1 MTGVKGVVI
10 VASIAGL
17 LSAGEDLGFRFTENV
32 KRNPRSFQGAT
43 ITGQVVDARTFQPL
57 RGAVVSA
64 ARVKGPGPDSQPNI
78 GFRTADDG
86 KFLLRGVAPGIVNFF
101 VSKAGYAPGPYA
113 SVRPAAD
120 GEQIDNV
127 VLTVP
132 PGASFGGRV
141 LDESNQPIAG
151 ASLLVQTTND
161 VQVPVATRPQPLR
174 WVVSTD
180 DDGRYWVGGLPAG
193 EFAISMGGDAVNEL
207 GAIVA
212 FGSERF
218 LPSAPFPFRAGRP
231 VKVVLA
237 SGEERALAD
246 LVVRY
251 GQQFTGK
258 RPLDDGVA
266 SVAGQVVDGRGVGV
280 AHAWVVLRQTEKGG
294 ATVSTRADF
303 AGRFQFQNVPTGSY
317 SLGTPQ
323 LSLSAQTTVS
333 PSTTLEVVSGSRTE
347 NVLLTAGRGGTI
359 SGMLTDEFGDP
370 AQGAVIIVTPAQ
382 LEQSAD
388 SARVFFDARALSIV
402 APVLV
407 SGRAANVDARG
418 RYRLTPVP
426 PGEYWVSVAIGDPIT
441 ARTET
446 HFVDSAGNE
455 RQLRPGSVFYP
466 GVATASQASTIV
478 VNEGSESTGID
489 LTVRPVLVANIDVT
503 LTSSRPV
510 SEIELHQIL
519 LDDRLPMLEKTTKVI
534 GSTSRLEARTGRYRV
549 LASAEVASNA
559 DNVVRVWS
567 SADIDAD
574 PLLPATVHLALEPG
588 ANLSGRIVF
597 EGKEPNRQ
605 NAGAWLLPMT
615 AMPGVRIPTIDGNS
629 SLTVATGD
637 FSIEGVMPGRYV
649 IQAGGTDPRAP
660 WMLKAAMIRGR
671 DVLDEPIELSAG
683 EEIEDV
689 RLTLTDRI
697 NELSGTVTDASD
709 KPSRD
714 SWVVVFASDKKYWY
728 PGSRR
733 TRVVHPDDKGKYA
746 VRALPAG
753 LYMVAISSE
762 FLLASRDLSQ
772 TLQTLAASGLRVTL
786 AEGDKKVQDL
796 RRK

>member
-1 MTGVKGVVI
+1 MTAVKGIVMLAS
-10 VASIAGL
+10 VASL
-17 LSAGEDLGFRFTENV
+17 LAAGEDLGFRFTENV
-32 KRNPRSFQGAT
+32 KRNSSSGAT

-57 RGAVVSA
+57 RGAIVSA
-64 ARVKGPGPDSQPNI
+64 ARVTNPSPDFRPNI
-78 GFRTADDG
+78 GFRTAEDG
-86 KFLLRGVAPGIVNFF
+86 KFVLRGVAPGIVNFL
-101 VSKAGYAPGPYA
+101 VSKAGYPLGPYA
-113 SVRPAAD
+113 SIRPAAD
-120 GEQIDNV
+120 GELIENV
-127 VLTVP
+127 VLAVP

-141 LDESNQPIAG
+141 LDESGQPIAG
-151 ASLLVQTTND
+151 ASLLVQTTNE
-161 VQVPVATRPQPLR
+161 VQVPAAARPQPLR
-174 WVVSTD
+174 WVASTD

-193 EFAISMGGDAVNEL
+193 EFAISMGGDPVNEL
-207 GAIVA
+207 AAIVA
-212 FGSERF
+212 FGSERL

-237 SGEERALAD
+237 SGEERAVAD

-258 RPLDDGVA
+258 RPLDNGTA
-266 SVAGQVVDGRGVGV
+266 AVAGLVVDARGVGV

-303 AGRFQFQNVPTGSY
+303 AGRFQFYNVPAGSY

-323 LSLSAQTTVS
+323 LTLSPQTTVS
-333 PSTTLEVVSGSRTE
+333 ASTTLEVASGSRTE
-347 NVLLTAGRGGTI
+347 NVVLNAGRGGTI

-402 APVLV
+402 APVPV
-407 SGRAANVDARG
+407 GGRAANVDARG

-478 VNEGSESTGID
+478 VNEGSASTGID

-519 LDDRLPMLEKTTKVI
+519 LDDRLPMLERTTKVN
-534 GSTSRLEARTGRYRV
+534 GSTSRLEARTGRYRL

-559 DNVVRVWS
+559 DNVVRLWS

-597 EGKEPNRQ
+597 EGKESNRQ
-605 NAGAWLLPMT
+605 NAGAWLLPLQT
-615 AMPGVRIPTIDGNS
+615 LPGIRIPTIDGNS
-629 SLTVATGD
+629 TLTVATGE
-637 FSIEGVMPGRYV
+637 FSIEGVMPGRFV
-649 IQAGGTDPRAP
+649 IQAGGTDPQSP
-660 WMLKAAMIRGR
+660 WMLKAAVVRGR
-671 DVLDEPIELSAG
+671 DVLDEPIDLNPG
-683 EEIEDV
+683 EEIDDV

-697 NELSGTVTDASD
+697 TELSGTVTDATD
-709 KPSRD
+709 KPRRD
-714 SWVVVFASDKKYWY
+714 GWVVVFPTDKKYWY
-728 PGSRR
+728 RGSRR
-733 TRVVHPDDKGKYA
+733 TRVVRPDDKGKYT

-753 LYMVAISSE
+753 AYLVAVSPE
-762 FLLASRDLSQ
+762 FLPQSHDLSQ
-772 TLQTLAASGLRVTL
+772 ILQTLAPSGVPLTL